1 MPLWIL
7 FSSGTTGLPKAITHS
22 HGGILLEQ
30 LKLQR
35 LNMDLKPGDVLF
47 FYTTTGWMMW
57 NFLVSSLVLGRQAAA
72 VRREPRLP
80 GAGRAV
86 ADGRRGEGDAVRR
99 VARLR
104 GHARQARRGAEGQVR
119 PVRAEGVHAG
129 RLAGLARGVRLVP
142 TATSSATCGCTWA
155 AAAPTCAAG
164 FTGGSPTLPV
174 YAGEHQHR
182 NLGVAAYAFNDDGR
196 DRRERGRRDGDHQ
209 ADAVDA
215 GEVLGR
221 RRAA

>member
-35 LNMDLKPGDVLF
+35 LNMNLSDGDVLF

-57 NFLVSSLVLGRQAAA
+57 NFMVSSLVLG
-72 VRREPRLP
+72 VKPLLYDGNPGLP

-99 VARLR
+99 VARVR
-104 GHARQARRGAEGQVR
+104 GHARQARRGAQGQVR
-119 PVRAEGVHAG
+119 PVRPA
-129 RLAGLARGVRLVP
+129 
-142 TATSSATCGCTWA
+142 SA
-155 AAAPTCAAG
+155 
-164 FTGGSPTLPV
+164 
-174 YAGEHQHR
+174 
-182 NLGVAAYAFNDDGR
+182 
-196 DRRERGRRDGDHQ
+196 
-209 ADAVDA
+209 
-215 GEVLGR
+215 
-221 RRAA
+221 